1 LEFIILWRTRPTIS
15 RNLFEGGFEVF
26 NNFLDKNVKGGKTIG
41 FVLT

>member
-1 LEFIILWRTRPTIS
+1 LAYSPAIS

-26 NNFLDKNVKGGKTIG
+26 DDFRGKNVKGGKIIG